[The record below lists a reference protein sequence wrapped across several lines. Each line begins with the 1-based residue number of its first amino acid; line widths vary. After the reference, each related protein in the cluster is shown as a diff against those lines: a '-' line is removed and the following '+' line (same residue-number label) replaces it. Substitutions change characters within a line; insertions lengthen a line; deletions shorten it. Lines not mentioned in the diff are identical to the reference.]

1 MAKLAIYNGKA
12 LDREVELPEG
22 MLRVG
27 RSDQNDIVLSDAS
40 KAVSRFHAEL
50 RVENGHFTIVDLN
63 SQNGTWVAGR
73 RVQQADVAAG
83 TDMLLGTY
91 RLVVSPG
98 EKPAAAQAM
107 VRPAAQ
113 PELLPPPVA
122 ARPPV
127 TPPPPVYVPLPAA
140 EPAPS
145 SMTPVNAA
153 VPARERTRAG
163 SSQAKRPGPGKR
175 IVALAAACLCLL
187 LTGFAAGVFW
197 WPSSV
202 ASPVTEGQSPAG
214 PEAVPG
220 GPPTEAPVSQTPSE
234 ASIQPP
240 AAVVAPVPGAAAGPI
255 VGNRPPNSESAR
267 RDVAVASRTSR
278 SGAEPKTA
286 EPNVEQVLDRARS
299 AVKKGDYTSALAG
312 LESILRADAGN
323 PDALDLLASLRA
335 KGQDAF
341 KSGRQF
347 DAAGRSREAAAMYER
362 TVKLLPPDH
371 PSARAARERLS
382 ALRRP

>member
-22 MLRVG
+22 TLRIG

-50 RVENGHFTIVDLN
+50 RVEKGQFTIADLN

-73 RVQQADVAAG
+73 RVQQANVAPG
-83 TDMLLGTY
+83 TAMLLGTY
-91 RLVVSPG
+91 RLVVSPE
-98 EKPAAAQAM
+98 EKPDRAAAPAM
-107 VRPAAQ
+107 VLPAAQ
-113 PELLPPPVA
+113 PEPLPAPVS
-122 ARPPV
+122 ARPAV
-127 TPPPPVYVPLPAA
+127 APPPPASSTLPAA
-140 EPAPS
+140 APAPS
-145 SMTPVNAA
+145 SMTPDISPL
-153 VPARERTRAG
+153 PARERAPARPVNV
-163 SSQAKRPGPGKR
+163 KRPNLGKR
-175 IVALAAACLCLL
+175 VATLAAACLCLI

-202 ASPVTEGQSPAG
+202 ASPVAGGQSPAE
-214 PEAVPG
+214 PQAVLG
-220 GPPTEAPVSQTPSE
+220 GPPTETPLSQVSSE
-234 ASIQPP
+234 ASIQPA
-240 AAVVAPVPGAAAGPI
+240 AAVIAPVPAAAAGPI
-255 VGNRPPNSESAR
+255 AGNRPADTASAR
-267 RDVAVASRTSR
+267 KDAAAASKV
-278 SGAEPKTA
+278 GAEPKTREQNA
-286 EPNVEQVLDRARS
+286 EQVLERARS

-312 LESILRADAGN
+312 LESILRVDAGN

-347 DAAGRSREAAAMYER
+347 DAAGRPREAAAMYEK

-382 ALRRP
+382 ALRQP